1 MYKKTVL
8 FFTGTTLV
16 IIKKKEHRPFCN
28 RGSSWRGDAE
38 LCCLCQLLFILLEE
52 FQIPV
57 TVTEKMMSLLE
68 KLVSVEQGGLIKRQ
82 VSNCTVAFD

>member
-1 MYKKTVL
+1 MENLL
-8 FFTGTTLV
+8 FLTGTTLV
-16 IIKKKEHRPFCN
+16 VIVKKKEHRAFFN
-28 RGSSWRGDAE
+28 GGSSWRGDAK

-68 KLVSVEQGGLIKRQ
+68 KLVSLEQGGLIKRQ